1 MHLKNL
7 ELNNFRNYK
16 NVNLN
21 FDRNTILIIGDNGQG
36 KTNLLESIYYISTGK
51 SHRTNDQD
59 EMVNWDSDYAVL
71 RTSVN
76 NDSSDSTEE
85 SEHLIEIELRREN
98 YIKIRVDEAYT
109 RRKSDFISILPSV
122 IFSPGDLKIIKSG
135 PANRRDFL
143 DDVLEKIYRDY
154 APLKLQ
160 YQKILNQRNSLLKS
174 IINEEQFRGNL
185 TLEVWDE
192 SLIKYGSNIIEKRC
206 QLLDEIKKN
215 FIDYMNYFF
224 PDIKADIF
232 YLFSW
237 DKGISEVKYR
247 AGDNYKKTLSE
258 NNYSDDGDP
267 KSNLNNNIS
276 DTINISEGESK
287 GRAAGDI
294 QKIFYAKLKE
304 NLRKDISYKNTM
316 IGPHRDDLL
325 ILINGKDLRSF
336 GSQGQ
341 QRIAAIC
348 LKFSEFIVLKEK
360 LKKTPVL
367 LLDDVLSELDL
378 VRKKLLINMI
388 GDKFQ
393 SFITSSNI
401 NYLDDVDER
410 LINKFLVKDNLVSIV
425 K

>member
-21 FDRNTILIIGDNGQG
+21 FDRNTLLIIGDNGQG
-36 KTNLLESIYYISTGK
+36 KTNLLESIYYISIGK

-59 EMVNWDSDYAVL
+59 EMINWDSDYAIL
-71 RTSVN
+71 RASVN
-76 NDSSDSTEE
+76 DDSSDLTEG
-85 SEHLIEIELRREN
+85 SGHLVEVELRREN
-98 YIKIRVDEAYT
+98 NIKIRIDEAYT
-109 RRKSDFISILPSV
+109 RRKSDFTSILPSV

-232 YLFSW
+232 YSFSW
-237 DKGISEVKYR
+237 DKGISEVNNR

-348 LKFSEFIVLKEK
+348 LKFSEFIVLKGK

-410 LINKFLVKDNLVSIV
+410 LINKFLVKDNLISIV

>member
-59 EMVNWDSDYAVL
+59 EMINWDSDYAIL
-71 RTSVN
+71 RASVN
-76 NDSSDSTEE
+76 DDPSDSTEE
-85 SEHLIEIELRREN
+85 PGHLIEIELRREN
-98 YIKIRVDEAYT
+98 NIKIRIDEAYT
-109 RRKSDFISILPSV
+109 RRKSDFTSILPSV

-143 DDVLEKIYRDY
+143 DDVLERIYRDF

-192 SLIKYGSNIIEKRC
+192 SLVNYGLSIIERRC

-237 DKGISEVKYR
+237 DKSI
-247 AGDNYKKTLSE
+247 SE
-258 NNYSDDGDP
+258 NN
-267 KSNLNNNIS
+267 NINNNINVS
-276 DTINISEGESK
+276 EEESNEIINKNIREN
-287 GRAAGDI
+287 
-294 QKIFYAKLKE
+294 FYTKLKE
-304 NLRKDISYKNTM
+304 NLRKDINYKNTM

-348 LKFSEFIVLKEK
+348 LKFSEFMVLEEK

-378 VRKKLLINMI
+378 VRKKLLIDMI

-393 SFITSSNI
+393 TFITSSNI
-401 NYLDDVDER
+401 NYLDDVDEK
-410 LINKFLVKDNLVSIV
+410 LINKFQVKDNEISAA

>member
-1 MHLKNL
+1 
-7 ELNNFRNYK
+7 
-16 NVNLN
+16 
-21 FDRNTILIIGDNGQG
+21 
-36 KTNLLESIYYISTGK
+36 
-51 SHRTNDQD
+51 
-59 EMVNWDSDYAVL
+59 
-71 RTSVN
+71 
-76 NDSSDSTEE
+76 
-85 SEHLIEIELRREN
+85 LIEVELRREN
-98 YIKIRVDEAYT
+98 NIKIRIDEAYT
-109 RRKSDFISILPSV
+109 KRKSDFTSILPSV

-143 DDVLEKIYRDY
+143 DDVLERIYRDF

-192 SLIKYGSNIIEKRC
+192 SLVNYGLSIIERRC
-206 QLLDEIKKN
+206 HLLDEIKKN

-237 DKGISEVKYR
+237 DKSI
-247 AGDNYKKTLSE
+247 SE
-258 NNYSDDGDP
+258 NN
-267 KSNLNNNIS
+267 NINNNINVS
-276 DTINISEGESK
+276 EEESNEIINKNIREN
-287 GRAAGDI
+287 
-294 QKIFYAKLKE
+294 FYTKLKE
-304 NLRKDISYKNTM
+304 NLRKDINYKNTM

-348 LKFSEFIVLKEK
+348 LKFSEFMVLEEK

-378 VRKKLLINMI
+378 VRKKLLIGMI

-393 SFITSSNI
+393 TFITSSNI
-401 NYLDDVDER
+401 NYLDDVDEK
-410 LINKFLVKDNLVSIV
+410 LINKFQVKDNGISAA

>member
-59 EMVNWDSDYAVL
+59 EMINWDSDFAIL
-71 RTSVN
+71 RASVN
-76 NDSSDSTEE
+76 DDSPDLTEG
-85 SEHLIEIELRREN
+85 SGHLIEVELRREN
-98 YIKIRVDEAYT
+98 NIKIRIDEAYT
-109 RRKSDFISILPSV
+109 RRKSDFTSILPSV

-143 DDVLEKIYRDY
+143 DDMLERIYRDF

-174 IINEEQFRGNL
+174 ITNEEQYRGNL

-192 SLIKYGSNIIEKRC
+192 NLVNYGSSIIERRC
-206 QLLDEIKKN
+206 HLLDEIKKN
-215 FIDYMNYFF
+215 FIDCMNYFF

-237 DKGISEVKYR
+237 DKSIAEVNNR
-247 AGDNYKKTLSE
+247 AAD
-258 NNYSDDGDP
+258 NYSDNGDS
-267 KSNLNNNIS
+267 KGSLNNNTGDNINVS
-276 DTINISEGESK
+276 EGKSKEKVTINIQ
-287 GRAAGDI
+287 DI
-294 QKIFYAKLKE
+294 KENFYTKLKE
-304 NLRKDISYKNTM
+304 NLRKDINYKNTM
-316 IGPHRDDLL
+316 IGPHRDDLI

-348 LKFSEFIVLKEK
+348 LKFSEFTVLEEK

-378 VRKKLLINMI
+378 ARKKLLINMI
-388 GDKFQ
+388 GNKFQ
-393 SFITSSNI
+393 TFITSSNI
-401 NYLDDVDER
+401 SYLDDVDEK
-410 LINKFLVKDNLVSIV
+410 LINKFQVKDNSISIV

>member
-59 EMVNWDSDYAVL
+59 EMINWDSDYAIL
-71 RTSVN
+71 RASVN
-76 NDSSDSTEE
+76 DDSPDLAEGSG
-85 SEHLIEIELRREN
+85 HLIEVELRRGN
-98 YIKIRVDEAYT
+98 NIKIRIDEAYT
-109 RRKSDFISILPSV
+109 KRKSDFTSILPSV

-143 DDVLEKIYRDY
+143 DDVLERIYRDF

-174 IINEEQFRGNL
+174 VTNEEQYRGNL
-185 TLEVWDE
+185 TLQVWDE
-192 SLIKYGSNIIEKRC
+192 NLVNYGSGIIERRC
-206 QLLDEIKKN
+206 HLLDEIKKN
-215 FIDYMNYFF
+215 FIDCMNYFF

-237 DKGISEVKYR
+237 DKSISEVNNR
-247 AGDNYKKTLSE
+247 VAD
-258 NNYSDDGDP
+258 NYSDNGDSKGSLGSNTGDAINVSEG
-267 KSNLNNNIS
+267 KSKEKV
-276 DTINISEGESK
+276 TINIQ
-287 GRAAGDI
+287 DI
-294 QKIFYAKLKE
+294 KENFHAKLKE
-304 NLRKDISYKNTM
+304 NLRKDINYKNTM
-316 IGPHRDDLL
+316 IGPHRDDLI

-348 LKFSEFIVLKEK
+348 LKFSEFMILEEK

-378 VRKKLLINMI
+378 ARKKLLINMI
-388 GDKFQ
+388 GNKFQ
-393 SFITSSNI
+393 TFITSSNVS
-401 NYLDDVDER
+401 YLDDVDEK
-410 LINKFLVKDNLVSIV
+410 LINKFQVKDNSISIV

>member
-59 EMVNWDSDYAVL
+59 EMINWDSDYAIL
-71 RTSVN
+71 RASVN
-76 NDSSDSTEE
+76 DDSPDLTEGPG
-85 SEHLIEIELRREN
+85 HLIEVELRREN
-98 YIKIRVDEAYT
+98 NIKIRIDEAYT
-109 RRKSDFISILPSV
+109 RRKSDFTSILPSV

-143 DDVLEKIYRDY
+143 DDVLERIYRDF

-174 IINEEQFRGNL
+174 ITNEEQYRGNL

-192 SLIKYGSNIIEKRC
+192 SLVNYGSSIIERRC
-206 QLLDEIKKN
+206 HLLDEIKKN
-215 FIDYMNYFF
+215 FIDCMNYFF

-237 DKGISEVKYR
+237 DKSISEVNNR
-247 AGDNYKKTLSE
+247 VAD
-258 NNYSDDGDP
+258 NYSDNGDS
-267 KSNLNNNIS
+267 KGSLNNNTG
-276 DTINISEGESK
+276 DTINVSEGKSK
-287 GRAAGDI
+287 EKVTINIQDI
-294 QKIFYAKLKE
+294 KENFYTKLKE
-304 NLRKDISYKNTM
+304 NLRKDINYKNTM
-316 IGPHRDDLL
+316 IGPHRDDLI

-348 LKFSEFIVLKEK
+348 LKFSEFTVLEEK

-378 VRKKLLINMI
+378 ARKKLLINMI

-393 SFITSSNI
+393 TFITSSNVS
-401 NYLDDVDER
+401 YLDDVDEK
-410 LINKFLVKDNLVSIV
+410 LINKFQVKDNSISIV